1 MPVALAVVALVV
13 ALLAVN
19 EFRPVTVVAATQS
32 LPASTTAKGNA
43 ADLPW
48 PSGAQGAIG
57 VEGAGVIASSA
68 AAKALPIA
76 SVAKV
81 MTALVI
87 LDAKPLQPGQQGPTI
102 NVTADDANTYQQDFN
117 SGQSVVA
124 VEAGEQLSEYQ
135 ALEGML
141 IPSGN
146 NFATLTANWAFG
158 SVRAA
163 VDRMNEKA
171 TELGMARTHFTD
183 PSGLQPQTVSTP
195 SDLVR
200 LGEAAME
207 KQVIAQIV
215 GMGQADLPVAGTVY
229 NVNYHL
235 GTNFVVGIKTG
246 SAPQA
251 GAVYLFAATHQM
263 PDGKVALIFGAVQN
277 LHTLDLAFAAADN
290 LLGAVRQ
297 RLQVQH
303 VVSRNQTVGRID
315 APWGSSSDLVAGKDL
330 DVATLSGTVVRSRLQ
345 AEVTGAVAAGDQV
358 GSLHVTAG
366 DSSYDIPINA
376 ADGITAPGRLWRLTR
391 TG

>member
-1 MPVALAVVALVV
+1 
-13 ALLAVN
+13 
-19 EFRPVTVVAATQS
+19 
-32 LPASTTAKGNA
+32 
-43 ADLPW
+43 
-48 PSGAQGAIG
+48 
-57 VEGAGVIASSA
+57 
-68 AAKALPIA
+68 
-76 SVAKV
+76 
-81 MTALVI
+81 
-87 LDAKPLQPGQQGPTI
+87 
-102 NVTADDANTYQQDFN
+102 
-117 SGQSVVA
+117 
-124 VEAGEQLSEYQ
+124 
-135 ALEGML
+135 
-141 IPSGN
+141 
-146 NFATLTANWAFG
+146 
-158 SVRAA
+158 
-163 VDRMNEKA
+163 
-171 TELGMARTHFTD
+171 
-183 PSGLQPQTVSTP
+183 
-195 SDLVR
+195 
-200 LGEAAME
+200 
-207 KQVIAQIV
+207 
-215 GMGQADLPVAGTVY
+215 
-229 NVNYHL
+229 
-235 GTNFVVGIKTG
+235 GIKTG